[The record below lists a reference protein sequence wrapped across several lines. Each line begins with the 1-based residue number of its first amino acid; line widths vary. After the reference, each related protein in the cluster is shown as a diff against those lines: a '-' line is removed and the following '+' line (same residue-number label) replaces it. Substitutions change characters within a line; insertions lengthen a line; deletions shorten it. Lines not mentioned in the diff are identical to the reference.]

1 MARSRRRSPRDL
13 NQELRDDPGRFGFFQ
28 AVRLLALAQGKGHGK
43 KQVPNRLRFRS
54 LASLSFPASEITD
67 YQPAAGKGDERDE
80 MTVGFMGLTGPNGAL
95 PTVYTELLLERRL
108 RYRDDGMHAFFD
120 VFGHRATSLFYQAWR
135 KYRYWLEVE
144 AGGQDGFTRQLLDL
158 GGLGLAPLRRYLA
171 RQGQPG
177 ENLFVH
183 FSGLLSQK
191 PLSAQALESV
201 VQGFFGTQARL
212 EQFVG
217 HWVQVPRKEQSRLG
231 VSECVLGSSLMAGS
245 RLWDRQ
251 TKLRLRLGPMDG
263 RLYRELQPGGA
274 GVEALEALFRFAF
287 GHALAVD
294 VCLVLQG
301 CHVPPACL
309 GAAQAL
315 QLGGNCW
322 LGPQQHDPDAM
333 RYALLR

>member
-1 MARSRRRSPRDL
+1 MARPRRRRPRDL
-13 NQELRDDPGRFGFFQ
+13 SQELREDPGRFGFFQ
-28 AVRLLALAQGKGHGK
+28 AVRLLSLTQEARGRRRQL
-43 KQVPNRLRFRS
+43 PPRLRFRS

-67 YQPAAGKGDERDE
+67 YQLGGERPDDRDE
-80 MTVGFMGLTGPNGAL
+80 MSVGFMGLTGPNGAL

-108 RYRDDGMHAFFD
+108 RYRDTGMHAFFD
-120 VFGHRATSLFYQAWR
+120 LFAHRAISLFYQAWR

-171 RQGQPG
+171 RAGQPG

-183 FSGLLSQK
+183 FAGLLSQK

-201 VQGFFGTQARL
+201 VQGFFGVPARL

-217 HWVQVPRKEQSRLG
+217 HWVQIPRAEQSRLG
-231 VSECVLGSSLMAGS
+231 VHACELGLSVMAGS

-251 TKLRLRLGPMDG
+251 TKLCLHLGPMDQA
-263 RLYRELQPGGA
+263 LYRQLQPGGE
-274 GVEALEALFRFAF
+274 GVQALEALFRFAL
-287 GHALAVD
+287 GHSLAMD
-294 VCLVLQG
+294 VCLVLRRSE
-301 CHVPPACL
+301 VPPARL
-309 GAAQAL
+309 SPEPGL
-315 QLGGNCW
+315 QLGGNGW
-322 LGPQQHDPDAM
+322 LGAQTRDPDAM